1 MSIEKIEVIG
11 EGLWQKTENIPREN
25 LQITPAARAFPT
37 KGHEVLE
44 VCTGEVDRVK
54 IKFF

>member
-1 MSIEKIEVIG
+1 MAKD
-11 EGLWQKTENIPREN
+11 REYPKN

-44 VCTGEVDRVK
+44 VCTGEVAQIK